1 MPVAVVLVVA
11 FVGVFLAVTAIG
23 FLVVRRLQRTRT
35 LLAHAQREA
44 QRTLDEATAKPDAPA
59 IQVQG
64 ASRSERCPYCHTD
77 VVEAEVTCA
86 DCLARHHRE
95 CWDEHQE
102 CASCGAVERYTGVE
116 RTAGR
121 ERREPTQEK

>member
-1 MPVAVVLVVA
+1 MALWLVVA
-11 FVGVFLAVTAIG
+11 GVAGVMILALVVIG
-23 FLVVRRLQRTRT
+23 LLVVRPFLRLGKQLGHVQQEVQR
-35 LLAHAQREA
+35 A
-44 QRTLDEATAKPDAPA
+44 ATAEPDAPA

-121 ERREPTQEK
+121 DRPEPGKHKA